1 MTASPAFERVLK
13 ATGYLSASGQPV
25 AGLATAAG
33 ADSPQLRA
41 AFDHQRGR
49 LRADAVFSA
58 HEHPISIFKDSGDEE
73 PRAATI
79 QGWHETAWNFGMAP
93 LLWVVAPT
101 AVYLYDCYASPPA
114 RASQSVP
121 TNSLAKFDIGSE
133 ERLRSLT
140 SACGRIAT
148 ETGAFW
154 SSAVGERID
163 RRHRVDQELLSEIAA
178 LEQSL
183 DRLTPVSTSS
193 DLKQLARTMVQCFI
207 GRCIFT
213 WYLIDRGL
221 AHAASLPPGLGPSL
235 SDMFATPKQAFKLF
249 AWLRTTFNGNL
260 FSSGDPDM
268 EREFLTAERLRY
280 IRMFVEGSSLIAG
293 QEGQGRLFRFQF
305 DAIPINLISSI
316 YEQFA
321 QSSARDQARNQSLH
335 YTPMEVVHIVLDP
348 VFEELPHNAHVI
360 DPACGSGVFLV
371 ESLRRLVWR
380 AANGSRPTRDLVRRI
395 LYRQVYGIDVNESAL
410 QVAAFSLY
418 LAALELDEDPISNI
432 HDLKFEPLIDRTLF
446 RANSLAD
453 KLPHDIDE
461 RLRKQHFDAVVGNP
475 PWKPS
480 TQDEDQMGSRSAGS
494 HVRIP
499 HHYPDLKFLQLAN
512 DLTAGVGRVGMVV
525 KSTPLFSLSPPA
537 VKARN
542 ELIDSHRPCALIN
555 LSHLRNEGLFP
566 KSTAPATLFFSRCK
580 LMPRNDACLV
590 GSVPWSPEFVR
601 TGVFHLDPDAIHTVS
616 AAHVCSNPWSLKSLA
631 LGSIRDNWLLDRWER
646 DFPTLEEVLN
656 QFGIL
661 RSVHRGRGVGRGTQH
676 KSPQEYFRYP
686 ALTSKLYTP
695 FRVDVR
701 HLQKFREATLGRV
714 RNVAIFRGPLV
725 LCPGSIK
732 LSYWD
737 DAVRY
742 VASTCDDDVLY
753 DSNFFGISCADQG
766 PQIAR
771 LLSAILNSSITTYQL
786 MLKASCLGIE
796 RTSLRYQDLCSLRV
810 PPLHSVLEEGAF
822 QFGDLLEAE
831 QHLASNTND
840 EVCRR
845 ALDEEVYKLYDI
857 RGEDQT
863 IIEDAIDQC
872 RQYLGN
878 RDLRFEAVQPPTH
891 ETLCAYG
898 RQVTATINAYLR
910 ALGRR
915 HLESTGYTRTL
926 AEGEVSSA
934 VHGLA
939 AVRFAMVAGPP
950 GPTGI
955 VREGA
960 GSDLERVLAI
970 LRDEIGSGSVPYLH
984 EQRNLRLYNGD
995 EVFIVKPN
1003 ETRYW
1008 TRTAALNDADAM
1020 LGDHWGGD
1028 DDAIRA

>member
-1 MTASPAFERVLK
+1 MTASPAFETVLK

-25 AGLATAAG
+25 SGLATAAG

-41 AFDHQRGR
+41 AFDHRRGR
-49 LRADAVFSA
+49 LQADAVFSA
-58 HEHPISIFKDSGDEE
+58 HEHPISIFKDSGREE

-114 RASQSVP
+114 PTSKTVP
-121 TNSLAKFDIGSE
+121 MNSLDEFDIASE
-133 ERLRSLT
+133 ERLRTLS

-154 SSAVGERID
+154 SSPVGEGID
-163 RRHRVDQELLSEIAA
+163 RRKRVDQQLLGEIAA

-183 DRLTPVSTSS
+183 DRLTPVSTSP
-193 DLKQLARTMVQCFI
+193 DLKKLARTMVQCFI

-235 SDMFATPKQAFKLF
+235 SDMFATPKQALKLF

-260 FSSGDPDM
+260 FSSSDPDM
-268 EREFLTAERLRY
+268 EREFLTAEHLRY
-280 IRMFVEGSSLIAG
+280 IRMFVEGSSLISG

-321 QSSARDQARNQSLH
+321 RSSASDQARNQSLH
-335 YTPMEVVHIVLDP
+335 YTPMEVVQIVLDP
-348 VFEELPHNAHVI
+348 VFEALKHSAHVI

-380 AANGSRPTRDLVRRI
+380 AANGARPTRDLVRQV
-395 LYRQVYGIDVNESAL
+395 LYRQLYGIDVNESAL

-418 LAALELDEDPISNI
+418 LAALELDEDPISDI
-432 HDLKFEPLIDRTLF
+432 HDLKFEPLIGRTLF
-446 RANSLAD
+446 RADSLDD
-453 KLPHDIDE
+453 KLPREIDE
-461 RLRKQHFDAVVGNP
+461 KMRKQHFDAVVGNP

-480 TQDEDQMGSRSAGS
+480 TQDEEPTGSQGASS
-494 HVRIP
+494 NTQIP

-512 DLTAGVGRVGMVV
+512 ELTAGVGRVGMVV
-525 KSTPLFSLSPPA
+525 KSTPFFSLSPQA

-542 ELIDSHRPCALIN
+542 NLIDSHKPCALIN
-555 LSHLRNEGLFP
+555 LSHLRKEGLFP
-566 KSTAPATLFFSRCK
+566 ESIAPATLFFSRCK
-580 LMPRNDACLV
+580 LMPRNDACMV
-590 GSVPWSPEFVR
+590 GSVPWSPDFAR

-616 AAHVCSNPWSLKSLA
+616 AAHVCSKPWSLKSLA

-656 QFGIL
+656 QFGVL
-661 RSVHRGRGVGRGTQH
+661 QGVHRGHGFSRGARH
-676 KSPQEYFRYP
+676 KSPEEYFKYP
-686 ALTSKLYTP
+686 ALTSRMYTP
-695 FRVDVR
+695 FRLDVR
-701 HLQKFREATLGRV
+701 RLPKFGEVTLGRARDV
-714 RNVAIFRGPLV
+714 SIFRAPLV
-725 LCPGSIK
+725 LCPGSVK
-732 LSYWD
+732 LRHGEDTGKYLVTLS
-737 DAVRY
+737 
-742 VASTCDDDVLY
+742 DDDVLY
-753 DSNFFGISCADQG
+753 DSNYFGISCADLA
-766 PQIAR
+766 PDIAR
-771 LLSAILNSSITTYQL
+771 ILVAILNSSITTYQL
-786 MLKASCLGIE
+786 IMKASCLGIE
-796 RTSLRYQDLCSLRV
+796 RSVVRYQDLVNLRIPCLQSIV
-810 PPLHSVLEEGAF
+810 EEGLVCF
-822 QFGDLLEAE
+822 KSLVRSE
-831 QHLASNTND
+831 QYLADNPRD
-840 EVCRR
+840 VDRYR
-845 ALDEEVYKLYDI
+845 ALDNEVYRLY
-857 RGEDQT
+857 GVGVEDR
-863 IIEDAIDQC
+863 ILIEDGMDQC
-872 RQYLGN
+872 RQHLGA
-878 RDLRFEAVQPPTH
+878 RALRFEAVRPPNYD
-891 ETLCAYG
+891 TLRVYG
-898 RQVTATINAYLR
+898 RQATETINAYLR
-910 ALGRR
+910 VLGKR
-915 HLESTGYTRTL
+915 HLEATVYSSTL
-926 AEGEVSSA
+926 AERKVSSSI
-934 VHGLA
+934 HGLA
-939 AVRFAMVAGPP
+939 VARFAIVTGPP

-960 GSDLERVLAI
+960 GSDLERVSRI
-970 LRDEIGSGSVPYLH
+970 LRDEIGSGSVPHLH

-1028 DDAIRA
+1028 DDTIRA

>member
-13 ATGYLSASGQPV
+13 ATGYLSPSGQPV

-58 HEHPISIFKDSGDEE
+58 HEHPISIFKDSGREE

-101 AVYLYDCYASPPA
+101 AVYLYDCYASPPV

-121 TNSLAKFDIGSE
+121 MNSLAKFDIGSE
-133 ERLRSLT
+133 ERLLSLT
-140 SACGRIAT
+140 SDCGRIAT

-154 SSAVGERID
+154 SSPVGQGID
-163 RRHRVDQELLSEIAA
+163 RRNRVDQQLLSEIAA

-183 DRLTPVSTSS
+183 DELTPSGTPP
-193 DLKQLARTMVQCFI
+193 DLKELARTMVQCFI

-235 SDMFATPKQAFKLF
+235 SDMFATPKQALKLF

-260 FSSGDPDM
+260 FSSSDPDM
-268 EREFLTAERLRY
+268 EREFLTAEHLRY
-280 IRMFVEGSSLIAG
+280 IRMFVEGSSLISG

-348 VFEELPHNAHVI
+348 VFEELPHKAHVI

-380 AANGSRPTRDLVRRI
+380 AANGSRPTRELVRRI

-453 KLPHDIDE
+453 KLPHEIDE

-475 PWKPS
+475 PWKPPTLDEALIGS
-480 TQDEDQMGSRSAGS
+480 QGANSNTQ
-494 HVRIP
+494 IP
-499 HHYPDLKFLQLAN
+499 HYYPDLKFLQLAN
-512 DLTAGVGRVGMVV
+512 KLTAGVGRVGMVV
-525 KSTPLFSLSPPA
+525 KSTPFFSLSPQA

-542 ELIDSHRPCALIN
+542 NLIDSHKPCALVN

-566 KSTAPATLFFSRCK
+566 KSTAPAILFFSRCK

-616 AAHVCSNPWSLKSLA
+616 VAHVCSRPWSLKALA
-631 LGSIRDNWLLDRWER
+631 LGSVRDNWVLDRWEM
-646 DFPTLEEVLN
+646 DFPTLDNVLSN
-656 QFGIL
+656 LGIS
-661 RSVHRGRGVGRGTQH
+661 RNHRGRGFNKGKGHIVPPVYLT
-676 KSPQEYFRYP
+676 YP
-686 ALTSKLYTP
+686 VLDSKTFKP
-695 FRVDVR
+695 FRLQVR
-701 HLQKFREATLGRV
+701 HFRRFDQPTLRRPV
-714 RNVAIFRGPLV
+714 RPLIFKGPLI

-732 LSYWD
+732 LSFWENS
-737 DAVRY
+737 VRY

-753 DSNFFGISCADQG
+753 DSNFFGISCAM
-766 PQIAR
+766 IAPEMAR
-771 LLSAILNSSITTYQL
+771 VLSAILSSSITTYQL

-796 RTSLRYQDLCSLRV
+796 RTSLRYQDLCALRV
-810 PPLHSVLEEGAF
+810 PPLHSMAEEGLQ
-822 QFGDLLEAE
+822 QFGDLIEVE
-831 QHLASNTND
+831 QHLATNTTD
-840 EVCRR
+840 GVCHR
-845 ALDEEVYKLYDI
+845 ALDEEVYKLYDVQD
-857 RGEDQT
+857 EDRT
-863 IIEDAIDQC
+863 LIEDNMDRI
-872 RQYLGN
+872 RHHLGG
-878 RDLRFEAVQPPTH
+878 RELRSEAVQPPRLD
-891 ETLCAYG
+891 TLCAYG

-910 ALGRR
+910 VLGRR
-915 HLESTGYTRTL
+915 HLESTVYTRTL
-926 AEGEVSSA
+926 TEGEVSSV

-939 AVRFAMVAGPP
+939 VVRFAMVAGPP

-955 VREGA
+955 VKEGVA
-960 GSDLERVLAI
+960 SDLERVSRI

-1008 TRTAALNDADAM
+1008 TRTAALNDADVI

-1028 DDAIRA
+1028 DDAIRS